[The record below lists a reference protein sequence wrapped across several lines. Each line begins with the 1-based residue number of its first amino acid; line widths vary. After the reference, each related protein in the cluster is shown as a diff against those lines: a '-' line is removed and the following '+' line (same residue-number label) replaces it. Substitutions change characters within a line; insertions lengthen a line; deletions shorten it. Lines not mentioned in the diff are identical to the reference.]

1 MLRSIARPFGIC
13 YPRFLHRRM
22 RTTREMFAHVKS
34 LGSRACGRVLCSPNH
49 TFVSHPMISEHWD
62 ERSRRNL
69 EASAPTKARSEPTDR
84 ASERLRCPLCVRR
97 TFVFHVPELAC
108 TLSAASGVMRGDAS
122 YSRRERPF
130 AIILGGLD
138 ISVARSTRCVHR
150 LCRALPSRSTRE
162 LSRPPALG
170 FFLRKCRKSN
180 AKSAHVHQNAREA
193 ARFHRTHH
201 LHIAP
206 RAQAP
211 VTTFD
216 FSCGD

>member
-1 MLRSIARPFGIC
+1 
-13 YPRFLHRRM
+13 M

-69 EASAPTKARSEPTDR
+69 EASAPIKARSEPTDR

-130 AIILGGLD
+130 AIILGVW
-138 ISVARSTRCVHR
+138 ISPSHALHVACIACAVRCRH
-150 LCRALPSRSTRE
+150 
-162 LSRPPALG
+162 G
-170 FFLRKCRKSN
+170 
-180 AKSAHVHQNAREA
+180 AHVNSRDLQRSAFSSGNAEN
-193 ARFHRTHH
+193 RTPNRPMCTKM
-201 LHIAP
+201 LGRRLVFIAH
-206 RAQAP
+206 
-211 VTTFD
+211 TTYTLP
-216 FSCGD
+216 